1 MSGNTT
7 DQQSA
12 EPQSTE
18 LLKLV
23 AYNTSFAN
31 DAHYS
36 QLHNFLSE
44 SAAIVAKAI
53 KIYKSDP
60 ANTNDP
66 ENFDS
71 LVNYF
76 KTLDIKKPEEPNDAD
91 MSEQLGYVRM
101 QLADSA
107 TKFISQRITVDNVS
121 FVALIE
127 QMIHV
132 PSGNAAYYDN
142 GVGRKSD
149 LTNPESKT
157 KTTLNENY
165 GILRRITK
173 LGVDDIDNVSTGD
186 ESKTHAILYD
196 NVVNIDNNT
205 AEGIAII
212 VDKTKY
218 LSDKFTPLKWK
229 RSRFNVRQ
237 KLVEVGKLT
246 SNADKDIRFISD
258 DLGLLIQPYDIS
270 NPKNVK
276 FLKMNGTF
284 DYGRPIILTA
294 SFSSDTLNIFV
305 ALHNPNI
312 LNLVYCENK
321 LMELVEVNN
330 IEILREILKNK
341 SADKS
346 KDNKDSID
354 ELLKLISQTNNL
366 IGNTREHS
374 VFNSDLLKILLQKY
388 RGELFS
394 TQKVKEF
401 CKTYKISEIKDEQLL
416 KDIYTKLN
424 SGIVEFIK
432 SSIEKATNSKE
443 IPPNCKCN
451 VFLGGDFNDPRGLAL
466 RDIIMNGFTLSIE
479 GLSLTNGGKIQFR
492 INGLSPEDA
501 KDNSKFDNFRQTLF
515 SCCANRDSQKA
526 PQPAVDT
533 LGSLEDAFYRVLGRE
548 QPIKDKKPKQNLK
561 YQDNFDVSE
570 NFGYNGDY
578 ALFGTNYLSDET
590 KFNISLQES
599 SYEHG
604 TDETPQKVMA
614 SDHMPVY
621 AEISIP
627 VSTVTIAAAPPQ
639 QGGRRRR
646 YSIRALKRHT
656 KKGLPKKLRA
666 SRRKRR
672 ARTYRKH

>member
-1 MSGNTT
+1 
-7 DQQSA
+7 
-12 EPQSTE
+12 
-18 LLKLV
+18 
-23 AYNTSFAN
+23 
-31 DAHYS
+31 
-36 QLHNFLSE
+36 
-44 SAAIVAKAI
+44 
-53 KIYKSDP
+53 
-60 ANTNDP
+60 
-66 ENFDS
+66 
-71 LVNYF
+71 
-76 KTLDIKKPEEPNDAD
+76 
-91 MSEQLGYVRM
+91 
-101 QLADSA
+101 
-107 TKFISQRITVDNVS
+107 
-121 FVALIE
+121 
-127 QMIHV
+127 
-132 PSGNAAYYDN
+132 
-142 GVGRKSD
+142 
-149 LTNPESKT
+149 
-157 KTTLNENY
+157 
-165 GILRRITK
+165 
-173 LGVDDIDNVSTGD
+173 
-186 ESKTHAILYD
+186 
-196 NVVNIDNNT
+196 
-205 AEGIAII
+205 
-212 VDKTKY
+212 
-218 LSDKFTPLKWK
+218 
-229 RSRFNVRQ
+229 
-237 KLVEVGKLT
+237 
-246 SNADKDIRFISD
+246 
-258 DLGLLIQPYDIS
+258 
-270 NPKNVK
+270 
-276 FLKMNGTF
+276 
-284 DYGRPIILTA
+284 
-294 SFSSDTLNIFV
+294 
-305 ALHNPNI
+305 
-312 LNLVYCENK
+312 
-321 LMELVEVNN
+321 
-330 IEILREILKNK
+330 
-341 SADKS
+341 
-346 KDNKDSID
+346 
-354 ELLKLISQTNNL
+354 
-366 IGNTREHS
+366 
-374 VFNSDLLKILLQKY
+374 
-388 RGELFS
+388 
-394 TQKVKEF
+394 
-401 CKTYKISEIKDEQLL
+401 
-416 KDIYTKLN
+416 
-424 SGIVEFIK
+424 
-432 SSIEKATNSKE
+432 
-443 IPPNCKCN
+443 